1 MPTHARRNILLQ
13 SRINFLSGVVFL
25 VPLITLFYKYV
36 GLSLAQII
44 IITNISTL
52 AVWLFE
58 LPTSVRADT
67 AWRKKS
73 LVVSVICNF
82 IGALLILVAPSY
94 TGFIVA
100 SIFSGLYFAFWS
112 WTGQAFLED
121 NLRILWEES
130 AFGKKIGHLM
140 AMENL
145 AGLITPLIAS
155 AILKF
160 FWDGGYTILALL
172 DVLSALALVIL
183 TLQLRELN
191 VYEKLTSWKHSLK
204 TNLETAKTA
213 IKNVV
218 SNKSLRLLL
227 LYRSLAN
234 HVAFIF
240 IISLPLRVQYG
251 MPEWMAWVLAT
262 IGTVAVML
270 ANKYTYKIWEKY
282 SYNTAW
288 VIATVSQAILL
299 IFIGL
304 FVKNWIVMS
313 VLLVFFSLFEWMRQP
328 AWNHV
333 LVEQTQGKAIAT
345 TRSIIFSIFALYTT
359 FGKQVLSFFNPQY
372 ALIWLGI
379 FMLIVNILLGKKII
393 DLHSKAKIADA

>member
-36 GLSLAQII
+36 WLSLAQII
-44 IITNISTL
+44 IITNVSTL

-58 LPTSVRADT
+58 LPTSVWADT
-67 AWRKKS
+67 AWRKKA
-73 LVVSVICNF
+73 LVMSVICNF
-82 IGALLILVAPSY
+82 IGALLILVVPSY
-94 TGFIVA
+94 TGFIIA

-130 AFGKKIGHLM
+130 TFGKKIGHLM
-140 AMENL
+140 AMESL

-160 FWDGGYTILALL
+160 FGDSGYTILAIL

-191 VYEKLTSWKHSLK
+191 VYEKLTSWRQSLK
-204 TNLETAKTA
+204 TNLDTAKTA

-262 IGTVAVML
+262 IGTIAVMR

-313 VLLVFFSLFEWMRQP
+313 VLLIFFSLFEWMRQP

-393 DLHSKAKIADA
+393 ALKWLKH

>member
-1 MPTHARRNILLQ
+1 MQNSARRNILLQ

-52 AVWLFE
+52 AIWLFE
-58 LPTSVRADT
+58 LPTSVWADT
-67 AWRKKS
+67 AGRKKS
-73 LVVSVICNF
+73 LVMSVLCNF
-82 IGALLILVAPSY
+82 IWALLILVVPSY
-94 TGFIVA
+94 AGFIMA

-112 WTGQAFLED
+112 GTGQAFLED
-121 NLRILWEES
+121 NLRILGEES
-130 AFGKKIGHLM
+130 TFGKKIGHLM
-140 AMENL
+140 AMESL

-160 FWDGGYTILALL
+160 FGNSGYTILAWL
-172 DVLSALALVIL
+172 DVMSAFVLVIL
-183 TLQLRELN
+183 TLQLRELHI
-191 VYEKLTSWKHSLK
+191 YEKLTSWKESLK
-204 TNLETAKTA
+204 KNVDTAKIA

-218 SNKSLRLLL
+218 WNKSLRLLL

-251 MPEWMAWVLAT
+251 MPEWMAWVLTT
-262 IGTVAVML
+262 IGTIAVMG

-282 SYNTAW
+282 NYNTAW
-288 VIATVSQAILL
+288 VVATLTQGILL
-299 IFIGL
+299 IIIWLFI
-304 FVKNWIVMS
+304 KNWIVMS
-313 VLLVFFSLFEWMRQP
+313 ILLILFNLFDGIRQP
-328 AWNHV
+328 ARNHV
-333 LVEQTQGKAIAT
+333 LVEQTQWKAIAT

-359 FGKQVLSFFNPQY
+359 LGKQILSYFDPQY
-372 ALIWLGI
+372 ALIWLGVFI
-379 FMLIVNILLGKKII
+379 LLVNLFLGKKII
-393 DLHSKAKIADA
+393 GLHISKQSW

>member
-1 MPTHARRNILLQ
+1 MPIHARRNILLQ

-44 IITNISTL
+44 IITNVSTL

-58 LPTSVRADT
+58 LPTSVWADT

-73 LVVSVICNF
+73 LVMSVLCNF
-82 IGALLILVAPSY
+82 IWALLILVIPSY
-94 TGFIVA
+94 TGFIIA

-121 NLRILWEES
+121 NLRILGEES
-130 AFGKKIGHLM
+130 TFGKKIGHLM
-140 AMENL
+140 AMESL

-160 FWDGGYTILALL
+160 FGDSWYTILAWL
-172 DVLSALALVIL
+172 DVVSAFALVIL
-183 TLQLRELN
+183 TLQLRELS
-191 VYEKLTSWKHSLK
+191 VYEKLTSWRHSLK
-204 TNLETAKTA
+204 TNLETAKIA

-262 IGTVAVML
+262 IGTIAVMG

-288 VIATVSQAILL
+288 VISTIAQAILL
-299 IFIGL
+299 IIIWLFI
-304 FVKNWIVMS
+304 KNWIVMS
-313 VLLVFFSLFEWMRQP
+313 VLLILFNLFDWIRQP
-328 AWNHV
+328 ARNHV
-333 LVEQTQGKAIAT
+333 LVEQTQWKAIAT

-359 FGKQVLSFFNPQY
+359 LGKQVLSYFDPQY
-372 ALIWLGI
+372 ALIWLGV
-379 FMLIVNILLGKKII
+379 FILLVNVFLGKRIVA
-393 DLHSKAKIADA
+393 LHKNL

>member
-1 MPTHARRNILLQ
+1 MITYARKNILLQ

-25 VPLITLFYKYV
+25 IPLITLFYKYT
-36 GLSLAQII
+36 GLSLGQII
-44 IITNISTL
+44 IITNVSTL

-58 LPTSVRADT
+58 LPTSVWADT
-67 AWRKKS
+67 AWRKKA
-73 LVVSVICNF
+73 LVASVVCNF
-82 IGALLILVAPSY
+82 IGALLILLVPSY
-94 TGFIVA
+94 IWFIIA

-112 WTGQAFLED
+112 GTGQAFLED

-130 AFGKKIGHLM
+130 TFGKKIGHLM
-140 AMENL
+140 AMESL

-160 FWDGGYTILALL
+160 FGDNGYTILAWL
-172 DVLSALALVIL
+172 DVISALALVIL

-191 VYEKLTSWKHSLK
+191 IYEKLTWRKESLRK
-204 TNLETAKTA
+204 NIDTAKIA
-213 IKNVV
+213 IKNVM
-218 SNKSLRLLL
+218 SNPSLRLLL
-227 LYRSLAN
+227 IYRSLAN

-262 IGTVAVML
+262 VGTLAIMI
-270 ANKYTYKIWEKY
+270 ANKYTYKIGEKY

-288 VIATVSQAILL
+288 VIATVSQGILL
-299 IFIGL
+299 ICIGL
-304 FVKNWIVMS
+304 FIKDWIIMS
-313 VLLVFFSLFEWMRQP
+313 VLLIAFNMFEWMRQP

-345 TRSIIFSIFALYTT
+345 TRSIIFSLFALYTT
-359 FGKQVLSFFNPQY
+359 FGKQVLSFFDPQY
-372 ALIWLGI
+372 ALVGLGLFI
-379 FMLIVNILLGKKII
+379 LVVNIILWKKII
-393 DLHSKAKIADA
+393 HLNINTHV